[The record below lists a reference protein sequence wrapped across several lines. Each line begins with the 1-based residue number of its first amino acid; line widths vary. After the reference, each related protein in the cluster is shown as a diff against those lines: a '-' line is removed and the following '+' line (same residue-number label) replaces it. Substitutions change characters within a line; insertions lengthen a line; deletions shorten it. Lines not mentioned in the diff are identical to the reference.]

1 MKYRLLTSEE
11 LEIFDEDLKHF
22 LIVNGVHNEEWV
34 EMNASNPEKAR
45 DLVGLFSDTV
55 LQKVY
60 EKVRFLE
67 HRTPTSCMVFH
78 LLEDQIQLIAINA
91 KKEGVDLSTPEGI
104 HEALLHK
111 IDHLT
116 FFQTTKKYT
125 EVRESEIHTLLQQ
138 GCVNSSESFWMQ
150 LNKALNT

>member
-34 EMNASNPEKAR
+34 EMNASDPEKAR
-45 DLVGLFSDTV
+45 DLVALFSDTV

-78 LLEDQIQLIAINA
+78 VLEEEIHLIAINA
-91 KKEGVDLSTPEGI
+91 KGDEVDLSTPEGI
-104 HEALLHK
+104 HEALLQK
-111 IDHLT
+111 TNQLA
-116 FFQTTKKYT
+116 FFQTTKKYN
-125 EVRESEIHTLLQQ
+125 EIREMEIHALLQQ
-138 GCVNSSESFWMQ
+138 GCVNSSEAFWMQ
-150 LNKALNT
+150 LKKALEL